1 MSGTFVVVGGDAA
14 GMSAA
19 SKAKRDDPS
28 LDVIVFEKGEW
39 VSYGACGMP
48 YYVEGTVDELED
60 LVSVTAEEAVE
71 ERGLDLRRWHEVTAV
86 DTDRNV
92 VRVRNADGTFEQ
104 PYDDL
109 LLSTGA
115 APTPPP
121 VEGVD
126 LDCVFTLSSLDDADA
141 IREAVEADGVTEDVV
156 GASEGEVVE
165 FLDERDPR
173 TVAVVGGG
181 YIGLEMA
188 DVLRSRG
195 ARVHLF
201 QRSSHVLSAYD
212 EGIAEV
218 VEDHLREEGVEL
230 HLDAGVE
237 RIDGDGAG
245 DADAVVADDG
255 RTEVDMVILGTG
267 VRPRTELAEDAGIEI
282 GETGAIATDEFHR
295 TSDPDVY
302 AAGDCAEVRNVV
314 TGEVD
319 YVPLALTANR
329 HGRAVGRT
337 VAGNPTRGGP
347 VTRTAIT
354 KVVDLEVA
362 RTGITDLEEARG
374 YGFDP
379 VSRTISSR
387 SRSGYYPGA
396 APITVRLVG
405 CRSTGRLLGASVVG
419 TDRAGKR
426 IDTVV
431 AALHENATVANLER
445 YDLAYA
451 PPFSPVWDPVLTAAK
466 VLNGAIDAPDE
477 PDVTLGPE
485 TAPGPESEAE

>member
-1 MSGTFVVVGGDAA
+1 MSETFVVVGGDAA

-28 LDVIVFEKGEW
+28 LDVVVFERGEW

-48 YYVEGTVDELED
+48 YYVEGSVDRLED
-60 LVSVTAEEAVE
+60 LVSVTAEEAIE
-71 ERGLDLRRWHEVTAV
+71 ERGLDLRRWHEVTDV
-86 DTDRNV
+86 DTDENV
-92 VRVRNADGTFEQ
+92 LTVRNEDGPFEQ
-104 PYDDL
+104 SYDQL
-109 LLSTGA
+109 LLATGA
-115 APTPPP
+115 APTAPPI
-121 VEGVD
+121 EGVD
-126 LDCVFTLSSLDDADA
+126 LDCVFTLSSLDDADG
-141 IREAVEADGVTEDVV
+141 IREALEADGVTEDVV
-156 GASEGEVVE
+156 GASEGEVVG
-165 FLDERDPR
+165 FLEERDPK

-188 DVLRSRG
+188 DVLRTRG
-195 ARVHLF
+195 VRVHLF

-218 VEDHLREEGVEL
+218 VEEHLRDEGVEL

-237 RIDGDGAG
+237 RIEDDGSGNA
-245 DADAVVADDG
+245 AAVVAGEG
-255 RTEVDMVILGTG
+255 RIEVDMVILGTG
-267 VRPRTELAEDAGIEI
+267 VRPRTELAEDAGVEI
-282 GETGAIATDEFHR
+282 GETGAIATDEYHR

-329 HGRAVGRT
+329 HGRAVGKT
-337 VAGNPTRGGP
+337 VAGKPTKGGP
-347 VTRTAIT
+347 VARTAIT

-362 RTGITDLEEARG
+362 RTGITDLDEARE
-374 YGFDP
+374 YGFDA

-451 PPFSPVWDPVLTAAK
+451 PPFSPVWDPVLTGAK
-466 VLNGAIDAPDE
+466 VLNGAIEAPDE

-485 TAPGPESEAE
+485 S

>member
-1 MSGTFVVVGGDAA
+1 MTETFVVVGGDAA

-28 LDVIVFEKGEW
+28 LDVMVFEMGEW

-48 YYVEGTVDELED
+48 YYVEGTVDQLED
-60 LVSVTAEEAVE
+60 LVSVTAEEAVA
-71 ERGLDLRRWHEVTAV
+71 ERGLDLRRWHEVTGV

-92 VRVRNADGTFEQ
+92 VTVRNEDGTFEQ
-104 PYDDL
+104 PYDHL

-141 IREAVEADGVTEDVV
+141 IREAIEADGVTEDIV
-156 GASEGEVVE
+156 GASEGEIVG
-165 FLDERDPR
+165 FLHERDPKR
-173 TVAVVGGG
+173 VAVVGGG

-218 VEDHLREEGVEL
+218 VEEHLREEGVEL
-230 HLDAGVE
+230 HLDAGVK
-237 RIDGDGAG
+237 RIEG
-245 DADAVVADDG
+245 DASGDAHAVVSDAG

-267 VRPRTELAEDAGIEI
+267 VRPRTDLAEDAAIEI
-282 GETGAIATDEFHR
+282 GETGAIATDEYHR

-329 HGRAVGRT
+329 HGRAVGQT
-337 VAGNPTRGGP
+337 VAGTPTKGGP
-347 VTRTAIT
+347 VARTAIT
-354 KVVDLEVA
+354 KVVDLEVS
-362 RTGITDLEEARG
+362 RTGITDLEEARD

-426 IDTVV
+426 VDTVV

-466 VLNGAIDAPDE
+466 VLNGAIEAPDE
-477 PDVTLGPE
+477 PDVTLGPGE
-485 TAPGPESEAE
+485 RSPSEAESE

>member
-1 MSGTFVVVGGDAA
+1 MSETFVVVGGDAA

-28 LDVIVFEKGEW
+28 LDVVVFERGEW

-48 YYVEGTVDELED
+48 YYVEGSVDRLED
-60 LVSVTAEEAVE
+60 LVSVTAEEAIE
-71 ERGLDLRRWHEVTAV
+71 ERGLDLRRWHEVTDV
-86 DTDRNV
+86 DTDENV
-92 VRVRNADGTFEQ
+92 LTVRNEDGPFEQ
-104 PYDDL
+104 SYDQL
-109 LLSTGA
+109 LLATGA
-115 APTPPP
+115 APTAPPI
-121 VEGVD
+121 EGVD
-126 LDCVFTLSSLDDADA
+126 LDCVFTLSSLDDADG
-141 IREAVEADGVTEDVV
+141 IREALEADGVTEDVV
-156 GASEGEVVE
+156 GTSEGEVVG
-165 FLDERDPR
+165 FLEERDPK

-188 DVLRSRG
+188 DVLRTRG
-195 ARVHLF
+195 VRVHLF

-218 VEDHLREEGVEL
+218 VEEHLRDEGVEL

-237 RIDGDGAG
+237 RIEDDGSGNA
-245 DADAVVADDG
+245 AAVVAGEG
-255 RTEVDMVILGTG
+255 RIEVDMVILGTG
-267 VRPRTELAEDAGIEI
+267 VRPRTELAEDAGVEI
-282 GETGAIATDEFHR
+282 GETGAIATDEYHR

-329 HGRAVGRT
+329 HGRAVGKT
-337 VAGNPTRGGP
+337 VAGKPTKGGP
-347 VTRTAIT
+347 VARTAIT

-362 RTGITDLEEARG
+362 RTGITDLDEARE
-374 YGFDP
+374 YGFDA

-451 PPFSPVWDPVLTAAK
+451 PPFSPVWDPVLTGAK
-466 VLNGAIDAPDE
+466 VLNGAIEAPDE

-485 TAPGPESEAE
+485 S

>member
-1 MSGTFVVVGGDAA
+1 MSETFVVVGGDAA

-28 LDVIVFEKGEW
+28 LDVVVFEKGEW

-48 YYVEGTVDELED
+48 YYVEGTVDRLED

-71 ERGLDLRRWHEVTAV
+71 ERGLDLRRWHEVTGI
-86 DTDRNV
+86 DTDEDVVTGRNE
-92 VRVRNADGTFEQ
+92 DGTFEQ
-104 PYDDL
+104 PYDHL
-109 LLSTGA
+109 LLATGA

-121 VEGVD
+121 VAGVD

-141 IREAVEADGVTEDVV
+141 IREALEADGVTEDVG
-156 GASEGEVVE
+156 GASDGEVVG
-165 FLDERDPR
+165 FLRERDPK

-188 DVLRSRG
+188 DVLRTRG

-218 VEDHLREEGVEL
+218 VQDHLREEGVEL
-230 HLDAGVE
+230 HLDAGVR
-237 RIDGDGAG
+237 RIEDDDSG
-245 DADAVVADDG
+245 DAHAVVAEDG

-267 VRPRTELAEDAGIEI
+267 VRPRTELAEGAGLEI
-282 GETGAIATDEFHR
+282 GETGAIATDEYHR
-295 TSDPDVY
+295 TSVPNVY

-329 HGRAVGRT
+329 HGRAVGQT
-337 VAGNPTRGGP
+337 VAGKPTKGGP
-347 VTRTAIT
+347 VARTAIT

-362 RTGITDLEEARG
+362 RTGITDLDEARE

-466 VLNGAIDAPDE
+466 VLNGAIGAPDE
-477 PDVTLGPE
+477 PDVT
-485 TAPGPESEAE
+485 PGPERESE

>member
-1 MSGTFVVVGGDAA
+1 
-14 GMSAA
+14 
-19 SKAKRDDPS
+19 
-28 LDVIVFEKGEW
+28 
-39 VSYGACGMP
+39 
-48 YYVEGTVDELED
+48 
-60 LVSVTAEEAVE
+60 VTAEEAVE
-71 ERGLDLRRWHEVTAV
+71 ERGLDLRRWHEVTDV

-92 VRVRNADGTFEQ
+92 VTVRNEDGTFEQ
-104 PYDDL
+104 SYDHL
-109 LLSTGA
+109 LLATGA
-115 APTPPP
+115 EPTLPQ
-121 VEGVD
+121 VEGVG
-126 LDCVFTLSSLDDADA
+126 LDCVFTLDSLDDADA
-141 IREAVEADGVTEDVV
+141 IREALEADGVTEDVV
-156 GASEGEVVE
+156 GASKGEVVG
-165 FLDERDPR
+165 FLRERDPR

-188 DVLRSRG
+188 DVIRTRG

-212 EGIAEV
+212 EDIAGV
-218 VEDHLREEGVEL
+218 VEEHLREEGVEL

-237 RIDGDGAG
+237 RIEDDGSGEAR
-245 DADAVVADDG
+245 AVVSGDG

-282 GETGAIATDEFHR
+282 GETGAIATDEYHR
-295 TSDPDVY
+295 TSAPDVF

-329 HGRAVGRT
+329 HGRAVGQT
-337 VAGNPTRGGP
+337 VAGTPTEGGP
-347 VTRTAIT
+347 VARTAIT
-354 KVVDLEVA
+354 KVVDLEIA
-362 RTGITDLEEARG
+362 RTGVTDLDEAEE

-379 VSRTISSR
+379 VSKTISSR

-396 APITVRLVG
+396 APLTVRLVG
-405 CRSTGRLLGASVVG
+405 CRSTGRVLGASVVG

-477 PDVTLGPE
+477 PDV
-485 TAPGPESEAE
+485 APGTEPASGESDAE